1 MKILMTADAVGGVW
15 TYALELAR
23 ALRAF
28 DTEVCIA
35 TMGPRPDL
43 DQVAAAAALDNVTLF
58 SGDYRLEWM
67 EDPWRDVEAAG
78 EWLLELEQQCTPDIV
93 QINGYAHA
101 ALPFSAPIVLVAHS
115 CVYSWWRAVH
125 GPLPPSQWDE
135 YGRRVTTGLNAA
147 DVVVA
152 PSNAMARALR
162 ACYDLRRAATV
173 IPNGRAASPF
183 APAEKRNVIMAAGR
197 VWDEAK
203 NLRTLMDAAPR
214 LSWPVRIAGPDTA
227 PDGTRIA
234 APSVDML
241 GRLSG
246 HDLADALGNTAVF
259 VHPALYEPFGLGV
272 VEAALCGCALVLSDI
287 ASLRENWDRA
297 ALFVPPRDTDAL
309 VAAIEY
315 LIAFDDERNTLAR
328 RARDRALLF
337 APERMAR
344 AYMDLYNRLAPR
356 RTTRLAC
363 AS

>member
-1 MKILMTADAVGGVW
+1 
-15 TYALELAR
+15 
-23 ALRAF
+23 
-28 DTEVCIA
+28 
-35 TMGPRPDL
+35 
-43 DQVAAAAALDNVTLF
+43 
-58 SGDYRLEWM
+58 
-67 EDPWRDVEAAG
+67 
-78 EWLLELEQQCTPDIV
+78 
-93 QINGYAHA
+93 
-101 ALPFSAPIVLVAHS
+101 
-115 CVYSWWRAVH
+115 VH

-135 YGRRVTTGLNAA
+135 YGRRVTTGLSAA
-147 DVVVA
+147 DIVVA
-152 PSNAMARALR
+152 PSVAMARALR

-173 IPNGRAASPF
+173 IPNGRAAGPF
-183 APAEKRNVIMAAGR
+183 APAKKRNVIMAAGR

-234 APSVDML
+234 APSVDLL
-241 GRLSG
+241 GRLNG
-246 HDLADALGNTAVF
+246 HDLADALGKAAVF

-309 VAAIEY
+309 VDAIEH
-315 LIAFDDERNTLAR
+315 LIAFDNKRNTLAR

-344 AYMDLYNRLAPR
+344 AYMDLYKRLATR